1 MKTLVLW
8 LDDRVREIEYHALWL
23 LLAAIFVIL
32 TATVFFRYVLGSPI
46 TWTEE
51 FLTMLFT
58 WMVFIGASSALS
70 THQHIRID
78 IVLRLLPP
86 RYELAASIMAVLTCL
101 AVFWVTIHYGLKY
114 ARTTWGD
121 LTPMMGVTFGFYTLA
136 LPVTSICAALHVIRA
151 CVGDGVRTALMSTIE
166 AQAGEGDEA

>member
-1 MKTLVLW
+1 MSTFLARF
-8 LDDRVREIEYHALWL
+8 RVAIEYVQGVGL
-23 LLAAIFVIL
+23 LGIVGLIL
-32 TATVFFRYVLGSPI
+32 TAIVLRNFFGIGLVWIFEVTG
-46 TWTEE
+46 
-51 FLTMLFT
+51 FLMV

-86 RYELAASIMAVLTCL
+86 RYELAASIVAVLTCL

-151 CVGDGVRTALMSTIE
+151 CVDDGVRTALMSTIE
-166 AQAGEGDEA
+166 VQAGEGDEA